1 MIKSKNKDVKVVDR
15 GRRNEELSVPMLEW
29 VYIVHPG
36 HKKAAHDREEQSF
49 KKKRWLE
56 MCDTKVCVGSY

>member
-1 MIKSKNKDVKVVDR
+1 MIKTKNKDVKVVDR
-15 GRRNEELSVPMLEW
+15 GRRNEELSVPMLER

-49 KKKRWLE
+49 KRR
-56 MCDTKVCVGSY
+56 DG